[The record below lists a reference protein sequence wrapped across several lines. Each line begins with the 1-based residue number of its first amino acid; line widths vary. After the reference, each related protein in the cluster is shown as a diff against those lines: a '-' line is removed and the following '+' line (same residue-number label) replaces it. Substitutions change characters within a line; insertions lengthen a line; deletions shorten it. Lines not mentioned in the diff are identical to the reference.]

1 MYMPTVEAK
10 EGYFFV
16 FFVTG
21 KSFKIF
27 FCSVSKE
34 DIGKAGFFDD
44 LAIAIDDFYSSSCGI
59 EGGSAA
65 FDNVIVGFLLSAVCG
80 TKSIPMGLL
89 FGLFNYSNL
98 VCRLRISFLPLH
110 PETSLNELVNGC

>member
-1 MYMPTVEAK
+1 MPTVETK
-10 EGYFFV
+10 EGDVFV

-34 DIGKAGFFDD
+34 DIGKVGFFDG
-44 LAIAIDDFYSSSCGI
+44 LAFAIDDFYSSSCGI
-59 EGGSAA
+59 KGGSAICN
-65 FDNVIVGFLLSAVCG
+65 NVIVGFLLSAISG

-89 FGLFNYSNL
+89 FGLFNYSNPL
-98 VCRLRISFLPLH
+98 AELRITKIQYGRVKTRQH
-110 PETSLNELVNGC
+110 A